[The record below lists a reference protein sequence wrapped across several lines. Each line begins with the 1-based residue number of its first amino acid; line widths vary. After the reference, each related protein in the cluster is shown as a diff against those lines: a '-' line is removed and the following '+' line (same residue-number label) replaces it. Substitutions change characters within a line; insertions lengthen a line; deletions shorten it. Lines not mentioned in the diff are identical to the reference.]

1 MTKDERKL
9 VDHLTAKVPSEQLA
23 DILSSIDLKEIDQIF
38 EKGYE
43 KIVKE
48 QVFETMMDTMM
59 EAFNALSTH
68 KDDLDKRGD
77 ELVRACEIT
86 GPIVFNEGH
95 LIFGGYTSESTFRTP
110 MEARLFIALTAAKY
124 VELW

>member
-1 MTKDERKL
+1 MTREERKL
-9 VDHLTAKVPSEQLA
+9 VSHLTAKVPSEQLA
-23 DILSSIDLKEIDQIF
+23 DILSSVNIEEINSIF
-38 EKGYE
+38 EESYKRMAKKPILE
-43 KIVKE
+43 CMI
-48 QVFETMMDTMM
+48 

-68 KDDLDKRGD
+68 EDVLDKCGDDLI
-77 ELVRACEIT
+77 RACEIT

-124 VELW
+124 VELC

>member
-1 MTKDERKL
+1 MTRDERKL
-9 VDHLTAKVPSEQLA
+9 VSHLTAKVPSEQLA
-23 DILSSIDLKEIDQIF
+23 DILSSIDLEEIDQIF

-43 KIVKE
+43 KVK
-48 QVFETMMDTMM
+48 QSTFETIMETMM
-59 EAFNALSTH
+59 EAFDALSTH
-68 KDDLDKRGD
+68 EEDLDKRGD

-124 VELW
+124 VELC